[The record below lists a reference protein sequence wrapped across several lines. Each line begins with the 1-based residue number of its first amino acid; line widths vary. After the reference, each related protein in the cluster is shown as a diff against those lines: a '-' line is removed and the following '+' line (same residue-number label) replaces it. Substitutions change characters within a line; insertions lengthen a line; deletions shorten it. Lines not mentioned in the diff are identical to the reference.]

1 MKRKKKNKKA
11 EKEFNQAL
19 WNNLKEQHTKSE
31 ADEALLESLK
41 IIEDL
46 IDEVSF
52 VWTDTGDEEKL
63 KKIERKLDKINVA
76 FHIIKANLR

>member
-41 IIEDL
+41 IIEDF
-46 IDEVSF
+46 IIIC
-52 VWTDTGDEEKL
+52 KL
-63 KKIERKLDKINVA
+63 
-76 FHIIKANLR
+76 LRCILYDL